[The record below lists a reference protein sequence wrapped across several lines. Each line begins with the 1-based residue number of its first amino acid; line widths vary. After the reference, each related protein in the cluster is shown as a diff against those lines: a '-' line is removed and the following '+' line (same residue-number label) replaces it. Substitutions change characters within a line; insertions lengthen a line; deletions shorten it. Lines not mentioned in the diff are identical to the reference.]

1 MMGNIQS
8 LDIQVPHEIVITQQ
22 RGDAAAIL
30 RSISKWLERA
40 GPLNGKNSKN
50 VVARDERGR
59 RLKGFSGGPGRPLG
73 SRNKLSED
81 FLRD

>member
-40 GPLNGKNSKN
+40 GPL
-50 VVARDERGR
+50 GR
-59 RLKGFSGGPGRPLG
+59 Q
-73 SRNKLSED
+73 E
-81 FLRD
+81 